1 MKKAII
7 SIALACISG
16 LTASAQIN
24 GDGYYRV
31 QNATTKRYMSLT
43 DNTSR
48 GIDVSSTTVEAMA
61 LLTKK
66 NWEEVS
72 TDPGTVFYITK
83 ANSDEYNIKGQG
95 SSLYDMIKYYIRLRY
110 YQNGNMYRAWQSKS
124 GATIYLSDE
133 NQFTIGDDIGFVD
146 NNVMSAVNWYI
157 TKVDTEDNYLGVKPT
172 VTANGK
178 HYATFYASFPFSVTS
193 DKMKVYYISAVNESK
208 GNAVYK
214 ELTGVIPASTPVI
227 IECESTDPA
236 QNKLKIEE
244 TSNAAAIKDNQMTGV
259 YFSIGS
265 RLTAHYNSVE
275 FKPETMRVLGVAEDG
290 SLTFNDADTNMEE
303 VLIRVGNYP
312 SYTYPSI
319 KAIPHNTGYL
329 KVSANCP
336 KELKVMDETT
346 GIKDLTT
353 DKDNKPADIYS
364 ISGVKVREK
373 ATTVEGLP
381 QGIYIFKGKKVIVK

>member
-83 ANSDEYNIKGQG
+83 ANSDEYNIKAQG

-110 YQNGNMYRAWQSKS
+110 YQNGNVYRAWQSKS

-146 NNVMSAVNWYI
+146 NNVMSAVNWSI
-157 TKVDTEDNYLGVKPT
+157 TKVDTENNYLGVKPT
-172 VTANGK
+172 VTANG
-178 HYATFYASFPFSVTS
+178 
-193 DKMKVYYISAVNESK
+193 
-208 GNAVYK
+208 
-214 ELTGVIPASTPVI
+214 
-227 IECESTDPA
+227 
-236 QNKLKIEE
+236 
-244 TSNAAAIKDNQMTGV
+244 
-259 YFSIGS
+259 
-265 RLTAHYNSVE
+265 
-275 FKPETMRVLGVAEDG
+275 
-290 SLTFNDADTNMEE
+290 
-303 VLIRVGNYP
+303 
-312 SYTYPSI
+312 
-319 KAIPHNTGYL
+319 
-329 KVSANCP
+329 
-336 KELKVMDETT
+336 
-346 GIKDLTT
+346 
-353 DKDNKPADIYS
+353 
-364 ISGVKVREK
+364 
-373 ATTVEGLP
+373 
-381 QGIYIFKGKKVIVK
+381 